1 MGYQGRFSKGSQE
14 NPRNEKRGKGRTI
27 LFAVV
32 VVVLLVVLAG
42 IACAM
47 VYYHQTV
54 KRMNGLDLPAY
65 GQTTQQE
72 TEGQQGTL
80 AAASEP
86 EEETAPPTQTTEATR
101 PAMSADD
108 IINILVVG
116 QAAREGEESRM
127 ADTSIV
133 VSLNTYTGEVTLFS
147 VLRDTLVQ
155 PPDYRDVSGR
165 LHTCGSIKFTSCYAL
180 GYSWGGKENGIVDAM
195 AFTNATLMRNF
206 GVEIDH
212 NIEVSF
218 DGFIKL
224 IDYMDGID
232 IELTEAEA
240 DYLNK
245 EDLWVTY
252 DVAPG
257 VQRLD
262 GMAALCYARMRK
274 AAGDSDSD
282 IKRTSRQQKVISAL
296 LEKVRYM
303 SIPDLQNVA
312 NTLLPLITTTMTPND
327 VAALLIKVLPLVR
340 DLKISSHTIPVENE
354 TLTGSRWGDV
364 IDIYE
369 DGIPDSV
376 LYFDA
381 GKNKKFIRAIT
392 EAEGIE

>member
-1 MGYQGRFSKGSQE
+1 MGYQGRFSNTPQQAPKKQ
-14 NPRNEKRGKGRTI
+14 GKGMTI

-32 VVVLLVVLAG
+32 TAVLVIALAG
-42 IACAM
+42 IAWAM
-47 VYYHQTV
+47 VYYYRTV
-54 KRMNGLDLPAY
+54 ERMNALDLPQYTQNAPQEEAADQ
-65 GQTTQQE
+65 GQVPEASVPQTLPEPTTQ
-72 TEGQQGTL
+72 
-80 AAASEP
+80 
-86 EEETAPPTQTTEATR
+86 ATR
-101 PAMSADD
+101 PPMSADD

-116 QAAREGEESRM
+116 QASREGESSKM
-127 ADTSIV
+127 ADTTMV
-133 VSLNTYTGEVTLFS
+133 VSVNTYTGEVTLFS

-180 GYSWGGKENGIVDAM
+180 GYSWGGQENGIVDAM

-218 DGFIKL
+218 DSFIKL

-232 IELTEAEA
+232 IELTQAEA

-245 EDLWVTY
+245 DDVWVTY

-257 VQRLD
+257 MQHLD

-274 AAGDSDSD
+274 ATGDGDSD

-303 SIPDLQNVA
+303 SISDLQNVA
-312 NTLLPLITTTMTPND
+312 DTLLPLITTTMRPND
-327 VAALLIKVLPLVR
+327 VASLLVRVLPLVR
-340 DLKISSHTIPVENE
+340 DLKLYSHTIPIENE

-381 GKNKKFIRAIT
+381 GKNKKFIRSIT
-392 EAEGIE
+392 EAEGLE